1 MQRAHYTRPVETKDA
16 SRLSVG
22 IVVSDFNADITSGL
36 LVGALDILEEWGV
49 NEKNI
54 RVIRVP
60 GAFELPLGCRK
71 LLAAKKK
78 PDAVIALGCVIK
90 GETKHDEYISNAVAH
105 AFQDLMLTYGVPVG
119 FGVITPNTLAQA
131 KARSRGA
138 ANKGREA
145 AIAALQMALAEK

>member
-1 MQRAHYTRPVETKDA
+1 MRVSIA
-16 SRLSVG
+16 
-22 IVVSDFNADITSGL
+22 VSDFNTDITSGL
-36 LVGALDILEEWGV
+36 LVGALDVLEEWGV
-49 NEKNI
+49 KEKNI

-71 LLAAKKK
+71 LLRAKTK

-105 AFQDLMLTYGVPVG
+105 ALQDLMLSYGIPIG
-119 FGVITPNTLAQA
+119 FGVITPNTLVQA

-145 AIAALQMALAEK
+145 AIAALEMARVN